1 MNTAAPA
8 TTSTQQT
15 FNPINFGF
23 RWVGDWYEFDSEAAH
38 KAALAARNAE
48 AKRLRAAG
56 LSVSVWTNRGQL
68 ITRGGIGSGH
78 PQIENIVTVYGLTAR
93 GAS

>member
-1 MNTAAPA
+1 MNTVAPA
-8 TTSTQQT
+8 RSQQT

-23 RWVGDWYEFDSEAAH
+23 RFVGDWYEFDSAAAH
-38 KAALAARNAE
+38 KAALKARNAE

-56 LSVSVWTNRGQL
+56 MTVRVWAHPGSL

-78 PQIENIVTVYGLTAR
+78 PQIENIVTVYGLDA
-93 GAS
+93 AVSS